1 MRSGIRILACLALVA
16 CLVMPG
22 LAMAKKGKK
31 NKGKGLGPGGV
42 PALRDRVVDL
52 QTTVLGL
59 EARLAALEGL
69 AIDDDMDLFTENQG
83 DCDDTDP
90 AVFPGAVEVANGVD
104 DDCNGIVDDLPV
116 TPPTP
121 PGP

>member
-31 NKGKGLGPGGV
+31 NKGNGLGPGGV
-42 PALRDRVVDL
+42 PALRDQVVEL
-52 QTTVLGL
+52 QIMVMGL
-59 EARLAALEGL
+59 EVRLAALEGL
-69 AIDDDMDLFTENQG
+69 AIDDDGDLFTENQG

-104 DDCNGIVDDLPV
+104 DDCNGVVDDVPV